1 MKKMIFAIALTMVL
15 AVTQIAAAQ
24 SGDKPADA
32 KPTDAQITDDQ
43 MGNDNDTASENDA
56 AQNSVWQ
63 GTFKSLSGEDVD
75 LSKYKDHVVLV
86 VNVASKCG
94 FTKQYAGL
102 EKLYQAHKDN
112 GLVVVGF
119 PCNQFGKQEPGSSA
133 EIAEF
138 CSSKFNVTFDM
149 FEKSDVNGDDR
160 NPLYVKLCEMD
171 LEPKGAGD
179 VKWNFEKFVVGKD
192 GMPVARFSS
201 RVSPNDKELL
211 ALLKAELEK

>member
-1 MKKMIFAIALTMVL
+1 MIFAAAQT
-15 AVTQIAAAQ
+15 AAAQ
-24 SGDKPADA
+24 SGDKAA
-32 KPTDAQITDDQ
+32 NAQTTDDQ
-43 MGNDNDTASENDA
+43 MQKAQDDA
-56 AQNSVWQ
+56 AEDPANANNVWQ
-63 GTFKSLSGEDVD
+63 GSFKSLSGEDVD
-75 LSKYKDHVVLV
+75 LSKYKGHVVLV

-102 EKLYQAHKDN
+102 EELYQAHKDN
-112 GLVVVGF
+112 GLVVLGF
-119 PCNQFGKQEPGSSA
+119 PCNQFKKQEPGTSA

-138 CSSKFNVTFDM
+138 CSSKFNVSFDM

-192 GMPVARFSS
+192 GVPVARFAS
-201 RVSPNDKELL
+201 RVAPNDKALM
-211 ALLKAELEK
+211 ALLKTELEK